1 MGEIRVGIFAKQNI
15 SAGTE
20 LAYDYNFEWYGGAKV
35 RCLCGAVNC
44 SGFLGAKSR
53 GFQEDTYLWE
63 DDDDRYSIEKIP
75 LYDSAEDEPSSKF
88 LKIANSDSEYDI
100 GGKIEYSTV
109 MNFDVESEKPLEST
123 VLSVQPLDSFP
134 MEGVV
139 MNAVKAEANE
149 EMALYSQGTPQ
160 SFAPKNAMISRI
172 RSNSACRNYHIGSGP
187 VPKKRSK
194 QYSTGKLKH
203 LMQKQVDAKHVT
215 KLLAVKEAQEEVLT
229 YEEMKNDAASELS
242 LLYNEIRPV
251 IEEHERDSQD
261 SVPTTVAEK
270 WIQVCCSKL
279 KAEFDLYSS
288 IIKNI
293 ACTPQRTLEQAR
305 PSEEPGN
312 DNEVKYLGY

>member
-1 MGEIRVGIFAKQNI
+1 MDVLCYHIYFKLIF
-15 SAGTE
+15 GH
-20 LAYDYNFEWYGGAKV
+20 
-35 RCLCGAVNC
+35 
-44 SGFLGAKSR
+44 
-53 GFQEDTYLWE
+53 
-63 DDDDRYSIEKIP
+63 RYSIEKIP

-149 EMALYSQGTPQ
+149 EMTLYSQGTPQ

-203 LMQKQVDAKHVT
+203 LIQKQVDAKHVT

-229 YEEMKNDAASELS
+229 YEVWVYLCTCTYTHTCKCAHTFVIKLFYASKGGD
-242 LLYNEIRPV
+242 
-251 IEEHERDSQD
+251 DSQ
-261 SVPTTVAEK
+261 PYIHHN
-270 WIQVCCSKL
+270 W
-279 KAEFDLYSS
+279 F
-288 IIKNI
+288 
-293 ACTPQRTLEQAR
+293 
-305 PSEEPGN
+305 
-312 DNEVKYLGY
+312 KYKPKRLINFLIRLWPLNFSQPCISGLH